1 MTAALRPAFGKG
13 VRLRREADGSAML
26 LVPEG
31 ALVLNGAAAA
41 ALSLVDGTRTVD
53 DIVAALVAQFD
64 VTPEEARADVESLFD
79 RLSER
84 RLLVTA

>member
-13 VRLRREADGSAML
+13 VRLRREPDGSAML

-31 ALVLNGAAAA
+31 ALVLNAAATA
-41 ALSLVDGTRTVD
+41 ALSLVDGTRTMD
-53 DIVAALVAQFD
+53 DIVAALVGQFD
-64 VTPEEARADVESLFD
+64 VAPEQARSDVEALFE

-84 RLLVTA
+84 RLLVSA